1 MTTPFESFESLI
13 AWRPAPTVQYIGSD
27 ILLENTK
34 MMIFAA
40 PKMFKSLAAAQ
51 LSLCLAS
58 GQDWLGFKT
67 IQCKVAYLQSEV
79 PKKEFRDRLYKM
91 GVNAVVPPNTAFFI
105 TDSGFKLD
113 NQAAYKALQVRL
125 DHLRPKILILDP
137 WYKML
142 SREDNQHY
150 SQSQDLMDALIKDF
164 NLSIIMIHHDTVPQ
178 YDYKAGKHVEFF
190 HPRGPRTVEG
200 WFDSIIEL
208 KGDIQTDDRVLNFEL
223 RHAHYLPKPMSLK
236 LDRTKLWL
244 ERTP

>member
-13 AWRPAPTVQYIGSD
+13 AWRPTPTVQYIGSD

-34 MMIFAA
+34 MCIFAA
-40 PKMFKSLAAAQ
+40 PKMFKSLLAAQ

-67 IQCKVAYLQSEV
+67 RACKVAYIQSEV
-79 PKKEFRDRLYKM
+79 PKKEFRDRLHKM
-91 GVNAVVPPNTAFFI
+91 GANNGVPLNSAFYI

-113 NQAAYKALQVRL
+113 NHTAYKNLQTRL
-125 DHLRPKILILDP
+125 ATLKPQVLILDP

-150 SQSQDLMDALIKDF
+150 SYSQDLMDALIKDF
-164 NLSIIMIHHDTVPQ
+164 NLSIIMIHHDVVPQ
-178 YDYKAGKHVEFF
+178 YDYKTGKHIKFF

-208 KGDIQTDDRVLNFEL
+208 EGDIATDDRILTFEL
-223 RHAHYLPKPMSLK
+223 RHGQYLPVPINIK
-236 LDRTKLWL
+236 LDRSKLWL
-244 ERTP
+244 VKV